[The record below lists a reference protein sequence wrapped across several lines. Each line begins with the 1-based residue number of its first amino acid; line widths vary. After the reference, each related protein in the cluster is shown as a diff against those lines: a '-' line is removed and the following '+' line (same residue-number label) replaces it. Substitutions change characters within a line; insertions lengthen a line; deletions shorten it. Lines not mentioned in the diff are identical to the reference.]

1 MTIHHDKLAYG
12 KLASTREE
20 LSEDRLLEMLSELE
34 SEAEIRESTEEEA
47 ALRDILAL
55 SEAWERENSCYGYRK
70 NEKGDIEGR
79 RIFTAEREGKTV
91 GYLFGR
97 KEYLKNTSSVAPDGT
112 EYFEIEEIYVVAEY
126 RSMGIGRALYEFL
139 EERLK
144 EEGTDYIFL
153 STATK
158 DWRKIFHFYIEELG
172 MEFWSA
178 RLFKKLR

>member
-34 SEAEIRESTEEEA
+34 SEAKIRESTGEEA

-112 EYFEIEEIYVVAEY
+112 EYFEIEEIYVVAKY

>member
-12 KLASTREE
+12 KLASARED
-20 LSEDRLLEMLSELE
+20 LSDDKLLEMLSELE
-34 SEAEIRESTEEEA
+34 SETEIREATGEEA
-47 ALRDILAL
+47 ALKALLAL

-79 RIFTAEREGKTV
+79 RIFTAERGGETV
-91 GYLFGR
+91 GYLFGG
-97 KEYLKNTSSVAPDGT
+97 KEYLKNASSVAADGT
-112 EYFEIEEIYVVAEY
+112 EYFEIEEIYVVPEY

-144 EEGTDYIFL
+144 EEGTEYIFL

-178 RLFKKLR
+178 RLFKKLK

>member
-34 SEAEIRESTEEEA
+34 SEAEIRESTGEEA

-70 NEKGDIEGR
+70 SEKGDIEGR

>member
-1 MTIHHDKLAYG
+1 MVKVGETVGG
-12 KLASTREE
+12 KCIVRYFSKH
-20 LSEDRLLEMLSELE
+20 LLT
-34 SEAEIRESTEEEA
+34 A
-47 ALRDILAL
+47 
-55 SEAWERENSCYGYRK
+55 
-70 NEKGDIEGR
+70 
-79 RIFTAEREGKTV
+79 AEREGKTV